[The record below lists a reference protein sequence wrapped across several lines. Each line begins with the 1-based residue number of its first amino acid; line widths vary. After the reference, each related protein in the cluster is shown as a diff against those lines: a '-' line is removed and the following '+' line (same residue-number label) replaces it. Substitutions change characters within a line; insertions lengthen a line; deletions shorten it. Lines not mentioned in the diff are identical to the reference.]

1 MGPHAGTPD
10 QEPQGLLLGLPSR
23 RPEGKLEKGPE
34 MSMKMEAD
42 LGLAVHWIQ
51 HPSSP
56 PMRTTVLFDLLE
68 MVGKV

>member
-1 MGPHAGTPD
+1 MLVLLIRNPSGTYWGSLRD
-10 QEPQGLLLGLPSR
+10 VLRE
-23 RPEGKLEKGPE
+23 KLERGPE
-34 MSMKMEAD
+34 MSMKVEAD

-56 PMRTTVLFDLLE
+56 PLRTTVLFDLLE